1 MEHPH
6 NAVLLRCS
14 SHNKG
19 CRPFICNTSYR
30 HSNCLDQYLGT
41 SNPSPSNN
49 NNNNLAEDMVIAGGD
64 YRHELTCPLCRG
76 SVSGWEVVEPV
87 RRYLNTKPRE
97 CSTEDCGFEGSYSEL
112 RKHARSDHP
121 LVRPAQAQPERQQA
135 WAQMEQEEEEEEEL
149 MRNSDDS
156 SDGTGDNLMVNVR
169 VALPD
174 EEVVELQIEIPRA
187 LLPQQSHDNRADH
200 VEDVNGN
207 VEMGDS
213 SVGVENFDES
223 GVSVHYL
230 TLPEDIELRIQI
242 SCASLAPQSGDSQTD
257 HTDNVTSGISIDGS
271 GSMHEDN
278 QALRAMAQQAA
289 TQSYYDQTYHTG
301 NVTNDISIDGY
312 EDNQAQPAMVH
323 QEAHQTWND
332 EHSQN
337 QNFER
342 DLNTRQDVDFSW
354 GRNRSNNALFQT
366 RSRYGGMYG
375 DNQASR
381 TTFHPK
387 VCWNGRQQCNQ
398 IFGTDHNRMQD
409 VDFSWG
415 RNRSNSTLFQTRN
428 NMCGDNQTW
437 PTMVHPRVC
446 WNDEC
451 WNQNFE
457 RNVNVRRDANSSGV
471 RNPSTGALFRT
482 RNSYGGMHGENQTR
496 PIVTR
501 PRVHRNARRHRNRNF
516 RRYLNVRQ
524 DVNFYRSKNCSSR
537 PLFRTRNRYINEIQ
551 MHEVGLATNVWWMP

>member
-1 MEHPH
+1 MSRLLMKRSKSNNGSSAVVSKFPAGGEEEQWGEIKCPICMEHPH

-14 SHNKG
+14 SRNNG

-49 NNNNLAEDMVIAGGD
+49 NNNNNNLAWEDDGDLEEDMVIADGD

-97 CSTEDCGFEGSYSEL
+97 CSTEDCGFVGSYSEL
-112 RKHARSDHP
+112 RNHARSDHP
-121 LVRPAQAQPERQQA
+121 LIRPAQAQPERQQA
-135 WAQMEQEEEEEEEL
+135 WAQMEQEEEEEEL
-149 MRNSDDS
+149 IQSSDDS
-156 SDGTGDNLMVNVR
+156 SDGTGNNLMVNVR
-169 VALPD
+169 VTLPD
-174 EEVVELQIEIPRA
+174 EEVVELQIEIPWA

-200 VEDVNGN
+200 VED
-207 VEMGDS
+207 
-213 SVGVENFDES
+213 
-223 GVSVHYL
+223 
-230 TLPEDIELRIQI
+230 
-242 SCASLAPQSGDSQTD
+242 
-257 HTDNVTSGISIDGS
+257 
-271 GSMHEDN
+271 N
-278 QALRAMAQQAA
+278 QALPAMAQQAT

-312 EDNQAQPAMVH
+312 ESMHEDNQAQPAMVQ

-332 EHSQN
+332 EHRQN

-366 RSRYGGMYG
+366 RNRYGGMYG

-387 VCWNGRQQCNQ
+387 VCWNGRQHCNQ
-398 IFGTDHNRMQD
+398 NFGTDHNRMQD

-415 RNRSNSTLFQTRN
+415 RNRSNSTLFQTSN

-437 PTMVHPRVC
+437 PTMVHPEVC

-451 WNQNFE
+451 WNHQNFE

-471 RNPSTGALFRT
+471 RNSSTGALFRT
-482 RNSYGGMHGENQTR
+482 RNSYGGMYGENQTR

-501 PRVHRNARRHRNRNF
+501 PRVHRNARRRRNQNF
-516 RRYLNVRQ
+516 GRYLNVRQ
-524 DVNFYRSKNCSSR
+524 DANLYRSKNCSSR

-551 MHEVGLATNVWWMP
+551 MHEVGLASNVWWMP